1 MGHRILVVDDDAD
14 VLEVF
19 RLLLRRKYEVTTMSD
34 AEGLMSGGTTEPFDL
49 AIFDH
54 RIRKV
59 FSTDLIPW
67 LKNKPEW
74 RSTHFVIHSGV
85 PDLKAIAA
93 SCAAD
98 GFLPKPSSIDDI
110 LSYVSRALDKKP
122 EQSGA
127 DKRVEGHF

>member
-19 RLLLRRKYEVTTMSD
+19 RLLLRRKYDVTTMSD
-34 AEGLMSGGTTEPFDL
+34 AEALMSGGSAEPFDL

-59 FSTDLIPW
+59 ISTDLIPW

-74 RSTHFVIHSGV
+74 QSTHFVIHSGV
-85 PDLKAIAA
+85 ADLKAIAT
-93 SCAAD
+93 SCGAD

-110 LSYVSRALDKKP
+110 MSYVSRALDKKP

-127 DKRVEGHF
+127 GKRVEGPF